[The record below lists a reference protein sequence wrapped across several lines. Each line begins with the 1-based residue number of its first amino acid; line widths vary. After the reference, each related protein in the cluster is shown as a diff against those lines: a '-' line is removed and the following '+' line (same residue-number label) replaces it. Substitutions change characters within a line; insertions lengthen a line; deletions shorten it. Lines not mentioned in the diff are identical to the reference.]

1 MDVCEIGSK
10 IHERGS
16 VIRVKILGT
25 VALIDEGKDSECHL
39 RNVCS
44 ARIGSLVQVKKLQTS
59 EETFHFQNFK

>member
-39 RNVCS
+39 KN
-44 ARIGSLVQVKKLQTS
+44 GSFYNSGL
-59 EETFHFQNFK
+59 TFFTPT